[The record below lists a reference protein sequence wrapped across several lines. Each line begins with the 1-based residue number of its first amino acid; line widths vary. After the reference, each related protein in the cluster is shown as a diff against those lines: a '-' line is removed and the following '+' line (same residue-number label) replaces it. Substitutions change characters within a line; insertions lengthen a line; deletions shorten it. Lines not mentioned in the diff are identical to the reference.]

1 MSLQRASFL
10 PRMPHL
16 TTTLTAPAA
25 MSKAA
30 KNEESSVGLDGLFD
44 DLDTASPKL
53 KEDVKENLP
62 VLEKPGSWESKVVR
76 GGR

>member
-1 MSLQRASFL
+1 
-10 PRMPHL
+10 
-16 TTTLTAPAA
+16 

-44 DLDTASPKL
+44 DLDSASSKL